1 MKGLF
6 LKDLYGLMGLYK
18 KNLALVAALYGA
30 MGIFG
35 NLPVFFYMAVWI
47 MGSYSLTAIT
57 LDQQCGWDRYAR
69 ALPVS
74 AGQIVGAK
82 FLVGAA
88 FLAVALVYALAGAGL
103 RALFFGWNEE
113 WEGFF
118 EVLVF
123 LTGLNLAGTG
133 LTIPAAYKWGT
144 DKARNTMLVFYALLF
159 VAIFL
164 ILPEDGAL
172 AGAFPGLRDSLA
184 GLKDVTLAQVRL
196 AAGAVLGAGALVY
209 ALGWALAKGIYTRME
224 F

>member
-18 KNLALVAALYGA
+18 KNLALVAILYGA
-30 MGIFG
+30 MGVLG

-47 MGSYSLTAIT
+47 MGSYSLTAVT
-57 LDQQCGWDRYAR
+57 LDQQCSWDRYAR
-69 ALPVS
+69 TLPVS

-88 FLAVALVYALAGAGL
+88 FLGIALVYALAGAGL
-103 RALFFGWNEE
+103 RGLLFGWSED
-113 WEGFF
+113 WQGFF
-118 EVLVF
+118 EALAF

-164 ILPEDGAL
+164 VFPEDGAL
-172 AGAFPGLRDSLA
+172 AGAFPGLRESLA
-184 GLKDVTLAQVRL
+184 GLKDITLAQVRL
-196 AAGAVLGAGALVY
+196 AAAAVLGAGAAIYV
-209 ALGWALAKGIYTRME
+209 LGWALARGIYARME